1 MQLVYSRFGYLIC
14 VISVLS
20 AAIILL
26 EHGFS
31 ELEVLLFAGIG
42 SILFTVIGEFF
53 VPLYRDWRPNFK
65 ENFFPDASL
74 FVLNY
79 IVFQSQLFQIFL
91 ISIAIKFAGGGF
103 DLWPSDLNIFT
114 QLVLALIVSEFGLYW
129 FHRGCH
135 EIPFLWRFHSIHH
148 NPQRLYW
155 FNATRFHYIDVTL
168 LQVFGIV
175 PLLMLGAEAKI
186 IALVT
191 IFSTV
196 HGFWQ
201 HVNAEQD
208 QGILNYFFSGPELHR
223 WHHNLKPDIA
233 NHNYGNNLIIWD
245 HVFKTFYWPKDNSEE
260 LKNVGVRGN
269 VANTVKSMI
278 LDPFK
283 GKG

>member
-1 MQLVYSRFGYLIC
+1 M
-14 VISVLS
+14 
-20 AAIILL
+20 
-26 EHGFS
+26 
-31 ELEVLLFAGIG
+31 
-42 SILFTVIGEFF
+42 FTVIGEFF